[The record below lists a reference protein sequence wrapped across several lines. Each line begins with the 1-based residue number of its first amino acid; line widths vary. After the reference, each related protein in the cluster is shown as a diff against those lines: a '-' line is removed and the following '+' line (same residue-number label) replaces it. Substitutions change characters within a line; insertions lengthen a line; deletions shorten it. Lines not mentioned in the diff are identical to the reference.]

1 MLDGSIDEDF
11 IHIVGVVQFGSFSWI
26 NMLPPSIVV
35 GIANVDRKRDFTYP
49 TRNEID
55 KKYVPT
61 GGGAAQFID
70 FLAKEAQPLIKQQY
84 KTDTIS
90 TIIGQ
95 SLGGLLA
102 LNAGIESGEKIAA
115 LVSLAAPLWL
125 ETMPTNLIRTLEF
138 FPVLQRVIPSLPKL
152 SGSDIRDTEMKAANP
167 SYPVIPTRGLIQLN
181 KLMIRVRSKLDL
193 VVSPLL
199 IVHSKQDHTAP
210 FESAVEIHRRA
221 SSDQKHLHLLEESF
235 HLIAMD
241 TEYLEVAQ
249 RIRTFFT
256 KALGWTKHK

>member
-1 MLDGSIDEDF
+1 MEQKPTIEPFQLNGDSRGVLCIHGFTGSPFEMARLAKLLHEDGRTVKVMLLPGHGTHPDELNR
-11 IHIVGVVQFGSFSWI
+11 ISWREWTSAVEKEI
-26 NMLPPSIVV
+26 SSL
-35 GIANVDRKRDFTYP
+35 RDTC
-49 TRNEID
+49 NEIA
-55 KKYVPT
+55 V
-61 GGGAAQFID
+61 
-70 FLAKEAQPLIKQQY
+70 
-84 KTDTIS
+84 
-90 TIIGQ
+90 IGQ